1 VTATRREVYRTRPD
15 QMLGVALA
23 RATLVDKDEGMGLPV
38 VLMPGPM
45 HEAVT
50 PGLEGRCELIRL
62 WEESDP
68 EAVLAARRDE
78 IVAVVTGGTAIDG
91 PYLDRLPAV
100 RLVASFGVGYDK
112 IDATAAAER
121 GVVVTNTP
129 GVLDDE
135 VADTALGLLL
145 MTVRELGQA
154 ERYLREGKWAE
165 SGSYPLTPATMR
177 GRRMGILGLG
187 RIGQAIADRVEAF
200 GISVA
205 YHNRSPKDV
214 PYRYYSSLVEMAADV
229 DILMIVIPGGDS
241 TRHLVNA
248 DVLKALGPDGIVINV
263 ARGTV
268 VDEQALVDAL
278 RSNTIHA
285 AGLDVFEHEP
295 KVHPDLLTLP
305 NTVLLPHVGSATIPT
320 RNAMA
325 NLVVENVVSFL
336 TSGAPVT
343 PVPESADLVK

>member
-1 VTATRREVYRTRPD
+1 
-15 QMLGVALA
+15 
-23 RATLVDKDEGMGLPV
+23 MGLPV

-45 HEAVT
+45 HPAVAQ
-50 PGLEGRCELIRL
+50 GLEGHCELIRL

-68 EAVLAARRDE
+68 DAVLAARRDE
-78 IVAVVTGGTAIDG
+78 IDAVATGGGRIDG
-91 PYLDRLPAV
+91 PFLDRLPAV
-100 RLVASFGVGYDK
+100 RIVASFGVGYDR
-112 IDATAAAER
+112 IDANAAAER

-145 MTVRELGQA
+145 MAVRELPQA
-154 ERYLREGKWAE
+154 ERYLREGKWQD
-165 SGSYPLTPATMR
+165 GPYPLTRATMH

-187 RIGQAIADRVEAF
+187 RIGQAIADRVAPF

-205 YHNRSPKDV
+205 YHNRRRKDV
-214 PYRYYSSLVEMAADV
+214 GYRYYPTLVEMARDV

-241 TRHLVNA
+241 TRHLVDA
-248 DVLKALGPDGIVINV
+248 EVLQALGPDGILINV
-263 ARGTV
+263 SRGSV

-278 RSNTIHA
+278 RTNTILS

-305 NTVLLPHVGSATIPT
+305 NAVLLPHVGSATMPT
-320 RNAMA
+320 RTAMG
-325 NLVVENVVSFL
+325 NLVVDNL
-336 TSGAPVT
+336 RNWLAHGTPLT
-343 PVPESADLVK
+343 PVPESAELVRRLSGSE

>member
-1 VTATRREVYRTRPD
+1 
-15 QMLGVALA
+15 
-23 RATLVDKDEGMGLPV
+23 MGLPV

-45 HEAVT
+45 NDAVAA
-50 PGLEGRCELIRL
+50 GLDGHCELIRL
-62 WEESDP
+62 WEEPDP
-68 EAVLAARRDE
+68 DGVLAARRDE
-78 IVAVVTGGTAIDG
+78 IVAVATGGARIDG
-91 PYLDRLPAV
+91 PWLDRLPAV
-100 RLVASFGVGYDK
+100 RLVASFGVGYDR

-121 GVVVTNTP
+121 GVIVTNTP

-154 ERYLREGKWAE
+154 ERYLRDGKWA
-165 SGSYPLTPATMR
+165 GGTPYPLTRATMH

-187 RIGQAIADRVEAF
+187 RIGQAIADRVQPF

-205 YHNRSPKDV
+205 YHNRNPKPVD
-214 PYRYYSSLVEMAADV
+214 YKYYPSLVDMAADV
-229 DILMIVIPGGDS
+229 DTLMIVIPGGPT
-241 TRHLVNA
+241 TRHLVDA
-248 DVLKALGPDGIVINV
+248 EVLKALGPDGILINV

-278 RSNTIHA
+278 RTNTIQA

-305 NTVLLPHVGSATIPT
+305 NAVLLPHVGSATQPT
-320 RNAMA
+320 RTAMA
-325 NLVVENVVSFL
+325 DLVVENL
-336 TSGAPVT
+336 THYLTTGTPLT
-343 PVPESADLVK
+343 PVPESTHLVK